1 LVKKDLTDR
10 QAGIIICGV
19 KTFEEVQAM
28 TEREILER
36 LADDLK
42 DDIRFAGFQLFEVLR
57 KWSLIWSVLY
67 LTYMDEEYEEVLGL
81 LEDYLNRK
89 MREEELIRRLNEIDR
104 AYEEKFRRALE
115 EAEKEEEE
123 KEERKGQAVSDELP
137 F

>member
-10 QAGIIICGV
+10 QTGIIIYGV
-19 KTFEEVQAM
+19 KTFEEVQTM

-42 DDIRFAGFQLFEVLR
+42 DDIRFAGFNLFEVLR

-67 LTYMDEEYEEVLGL
+67 LTFMDEEYDEVLGWL
-81 LEDYLNRK
+81 KDYLDGKIRT
-89 MREEELIRRLNEIDR
+89 EELIRRIKEMERI
-104 AYEEKFRRALE
+104 YEERFRQALE
-115 EAEKEEEE
+115 ET
-123 KEERKGQAVSDELP
+123 EERDGQAVGSDELP